1 MAQPT
6 ETELLVLNSIIYTS
20 NFTSKFH
27 GRSVYEWA
35 CEFKLDT
42 IIDDSL
48 PGEIN
53 KEEFTTILNTI
64 KANENVYSKMTIRDV
79 NTEQVTSK
87 KNQSLYVTNASIEY
101 GDDLIIIYKGT
112 GGPLEWRDNGEG
124 GYSNITDT
132 KQQKKALEYFDSQI
146 YDEKGNIMVSGNIY
160 VTGHSKGG
168 NKAQYVGVLRGELIN
183 HIYSFDG
190 QGFGQAFLI
199 KYKDLIEENRSK
211 ITSISNEYDFVN
223 ILLFPI
229 AGERKYIKS
238 NTSLESNRGFGA
250 ALVHKFGGFHS
261 PYSMFKL
268 DKEGNVVLNE
278 RVDQSGLLREIQGV
292 FAHYARYMNE
302 EDWRFLCYNI
312 MSIFME
318 GEGNLFG
325 DDYSIMPDGFRER
338 LAALTKGYIEKNKG
352 LSFVNELL
360 FLLSIFGSNNL
371 VNISDLY
378 AMSPSES
385 YAIITRD
392 FSDTTKQNLLS
403 IVEEADDEPWYDVT
417 RWDIFYRIDDLL
429 GDMDFPSNQDELS
442 TYYRK
447 IIDMQGVSKK
457 KINQIFE
464 DVYQA
469 DNQFANQM
477 DKLNDSIVSINNKLT
492 MVLNKFK

>member
-20 NFTSKFH
+20 SFTSKFE
-27 GRSVYEWA
+27 GGNVYEWA
-35 CEFKLDT
+35 CEFNLDT

-53 KEEFTTILNTI
+53 KEEFRTILNTI
-64 KANENVYSKMTIRDV
+64 KANKNVYSKMIIKDV
-79 NTEQVTSK
+79 NTDKVTSK
-87 KNQSLYVTNASIEY
+87 KNKSLYVTNASIEY

-132 KQQKKALEYFDSQI
+132 EQQKKALEYFDSQVFDKNQNVKI
-146 YDEKGNIMVSGNIY
+146 KGNIY

-199 KYKDLIEENRSK
+199 KYKDLIEENSSK

-223 ILLFPI
+223 ILFFSI

-238 NTSLESNRGFGA
+238 NTSWGSNPDLGPT
-250 ALVHKFGGFHS
+250 LVHKFLGVHS
-261 PYSMFKL
+261 PYSIFKL
-268 DKEGNVVLNE
+268 DKEGNVELNE
-278 RVDQSGLLREIQGV
+278 RVDQSGLMREIQGWV
-292 FAHYARYMNE
+292 AHYARYMNE

-312 MSIFME
+312 MSAFMD
-318 GEGNLFG
+318 GEGNLYG
-325 DDYSIMPDGFRER
+325 DDYSIMPDGFGER
-338 LAALTKGYIEKNKG
+338 LVTLTKGYIEKNKG
-352 LSFVNELL
+352 LNFGEVHSFLM
-360 FLLSIFGSNNL
+360 
-371 VNISDLY
+371 
-378 AMSPSES
+378 AMSGLKNLAFIADLPSES

-403 IVEEADDEPWYDVT
+403 IVEEVDDEPWYDVT

-429 GDMDFPSNQDELS
+429 GDMDFPSNQDALS

-464 DVYQA
+464 EVYQA

-477 DKLNDSIVSINNKLT
+477 DKLNDRIVSINNKLT
-492 MVLNKFK
+492 MVLNKFKI